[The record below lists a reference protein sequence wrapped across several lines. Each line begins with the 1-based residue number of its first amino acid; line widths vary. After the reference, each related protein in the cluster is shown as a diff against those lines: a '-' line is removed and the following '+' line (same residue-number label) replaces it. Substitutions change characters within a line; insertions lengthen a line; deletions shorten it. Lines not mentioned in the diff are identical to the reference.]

1 LFLTARKIMNLD
13 QNIYSKESVK
23 ARMLQNATKVWGL
36 KSPQSLDPFVKLLID
51 AFSTEVFK
59 ANNEIQ
65 TVNARILEKL
75 AKLLTPSIYTHPIPA
90 HAVAFTLPYE
100 SSEIL
105 LEHTEFFFR
114 KQMTST
120 VKSESDK
127 QLNIPFTPVGNV
139 RINKIQTAVMFVGN
153 TCYSVDDRLN
163 KIPVARFQGKPEDYR
178 KITIGVDVS
187 RYANENFPKYISV
200 FCSNPAFEHIDFVY
214 KLLPYI
220 TVTSNGNPLF
230 VREGLSYLTN
240 SQQDGYEQMFREQ
253 SIRNKAIEDIKSIYR
268 HKFIEITGLS
278 NSLFSE
284 PGILPQNLD
293 FLNEKEEIRKQL
305 GDKRYLWLTFEFPPQ
320 FSAEILDN
328 FSFVMNAFPIY
339 NRGWKKTEYSLDI
352 MGNNIPLVTDEGE
365 HFLYVDE
372 VQDGDGRRYTEIP
385 FTPADDLKKGLYT
398 VRKGGMERFTNR
410 NAVDMIA
417 NVLELTRDEIAAFSL
432 LNRDNVKGVLSE
444 MSDKMKTMVQKVNNA
459 KRNIRQEL
467 NYVIMEPVEKTDH
480 TYASFWVTHCTLANH
495 MRPGTELSNQLKSQT
510 VVLLTE
516 TIGGAEEQ
524 KGTDS
529 IQAYRYAL
537 TTRDKIISLEDVKNY
552 CRMVLKDEVKEVRV
566 RRGTMIS
573 NRPKEGFVRTVE
585 IEIIPQNYSFYGR
598 AYWENMANILRNQI
612 ISKAIDGIE
621 YVVKISN
628 EDVDFD
634 EI

>member
-1 LFLTARKIMNLD
+1 MNLD

-90 HAVAFTLPYE
+90 HAVAFTEPFE
-100 SSEIL
+100 SSEVL

-114 KQMTST
+114 KQMNST

-127 QLNIPFTPVGNV
+127 QLNIPFTPIGSV
-139 RINKIQTAVMFVGN
+139 RTNKAQTSIMFVGN
-153 TCYSVDDRLN
+153 TCYSIDERLN
-163 KIPVARFQGKPEDYR
+163 KIPISRFQGRPSDYR
-178 KITIGVDVS
+178 KVTIGINVS
-187 RYANENFPKYISV
+187 KYTNEKFPRSLGLY
-200 FCSNPAFEHIDFVY
+200 CSNPAFEHLDFVY

-220 TVTSNGNPLF
+220 TVSSNGNPLF
-230 VREGLSYLTN
+230 VKEGLTYLKKE
-240 SQQDGYEQMFREQ
+240 QAEGYEQLFHEQ
-253 SIRNKAIEDIKSIYR
+253 SIQTKIIQDIKNIYH
-268 HKFIEITGLS
+268 HKFIEVTGLS
-278 NSLFSE
+278 RDLFSE
-284 PGILPQNLD
+284 SGTLPQDLD
-293 FLNEKEEIRKQL
+293 FLNGREEIQKYID
-305 GDKRYLWLTFEFPPQ
+305 GKSFLWLTFEFPPQ

-328 FSFVMNAFPIY
+328 FTFVLNAFPIY
-339 NRGWKKTEYSLDI
+339 NRGWKKTEYSLDV
-352 MGNNIPLVTDEGE
+352 MGNNIPLITEEGE

-372 VQDGDGRRYTEIP
+372 VQDGEGRKYTEIP
-385 FTPADDLKKGLYT
+385 FTPSDDLKKGLYT
-398 VRKGGMERFTNR
+398 VRKGGMERFNNR
-410 NAVDMIA
+410 NAVDMIS

-432 LNRDNVKGVLSE
+432 LNRDNVKGMLSE
-444 MSDKMKTMVQKVNNA
+444 MSDKMKSMVQKVNNA
-459 KRNIRQEL
+459 KRSIKQEL

-480 TYASFWVTHCTLANH
+480 TYASFWITHCTFANH

-510 VVLLTE
+510 LILLTE

-524 KGTDS
+524 KGSDS
-529 IQAYRYAL
+529 IQAYKYAL

-552 CRMVLKDEVKEVRV
+552 VRMVLKDELKDVRV
-566 RRGTMIS
+566 KRGTMIS
-573 NRPKEGFVRTVE
+573 NKPKEGFVRTVDVE
-585 IEIIPQNYSFYGR
+585 VVPQNYSFYGR
-598 AYWENMANILRNQI
+598 VYWENMANILRNQI

-621 YVVKISN
+621 YRVLVSN
-628 EDVDFD
+628 EDIDFFD
-634 EI
+634 N

>member
-1 LFLTARKIMNLD
+1 MNLE

-75 AKLLTPSIYTHPIPA
+75 AKLLTPSIYTHPIPS
-90 HAVAFTLPYE
+90 HAIAFTQPYE
-100 SSEIL
+100 PSEIL
-105 LEHTEFFFR
+105 LEHTEFFFK

-120 VKSESDK
+120 IKSESDK
-127 QLNIPFTPVGNV
+127 QINIPFTPIGNI
-139 RINKIQTAVMFVGN
+139 RINKIQTAIMFVGN
-153 TCYSVDDRLN
+153 TCYGIDDLLN
-163 KIPVARFQGKPEDYR
+163 KIPIARFQGRPEDYR
-178 KITIGVDVS
+178 KVTIGIDVS
-187 RYANENFPKYISV
+187 KYSNETFPKNVSIY
-200 FCSNPAFEHIDFVY
+200 CSNPAFEHLDFTY

-220 TVTSNGNPLF
+220 TVSSNGNPLF
-230 VREGLSYLTN
+230 VKEGLTYYKN
-240 SQQDGYEQMFREQ
+240 NPAEGYEQMFREQ
-253 SIRNKAIEDIKSIYR
+253 SIQNKIIEDIKSVYH
-268 HKFIEITGLS
+268 HKFIEISGLS
-278 NSLFSE
+278 ASLFSE
-284 PGILPQNLD
+284 QGQLPENLSYVD
-293 FLNEKEEIRKQL
+293 YKEEITKYID
-305 GDKRYLWLTFEFPPQ
+305 GKRYLWLTFEFPPQ

-328 FSFVMNAFPIY
+328 FSFVLNAFPIY

-372 VQDGDGRRYTEIP
+372 VQDGDGRKYTEIP
-385 FTPADDLKKGLYT
+385 FTPNDDLRKGLYT

-444 MSDKMKTMVQKVNNA
+444 MSDKMKSMVQKVNNA
-459 KRNIRQEL
+459 KGSIKQEL
-467 NYVIMEPVEKTDH
+467 NYVIMEPVDKTDH
-480 TYASFWVTHCTLANH
+480 TYASFWITHSTLANH

-510 VVLLTE
+510 LVLLTE

-529 IQAYRYAL
+529 IQTYKYAL

-552 CRMVLKDEVKEVRV
+552 CRMVLKDELKEVKV
-566 RRGTMIS
+566 TRGTMIS
-573 NRPKEGFVRTVE
+573 NKPKEGFIRTVE
-585 IEIIPQNYSFYGR
+585 VEIIPQNYSFYGR
-598 AYWENMANILRNQI
+598 AYWENMANVLRNQI

-621 YVVKISN
+621 YLVKVTN
-628 EDVDFD
+628 EDSDFS
-634 EI
+634 

>member
-1 LFLTARKIMNLD
+1 MNLD

-90 HAVAFTLPYE
+90 HAVAFTQPYDSTE
-100 SSEIL
+100 VL

-139 RINKIQTAVMFVGN
+139 RINKVHTSVMFVGN
-153 TCYSVDDRLN
+153 TCYSIDDRFN
-163 KIPVARFQGKPEDYR
+163 KIPIARFNGRPEDYR
-178 KITIGVDVS
+178 KVTVGVDVS
-187 RYANENFPKYISV
+187 KYVSEYFPKYMSI
-200 FCSNPAFEHIDFVY
+200 FCSNPAFEHLDFVY

-220 TVTSNGNPLF
+220 TVSSNGNPLF
-230 VREGLSYLTN
+230 VREGLSYLTE
-240 SQQDGYEQMFREQ
+240 SAPDGYEQMFKEQ
-253 SIRNKAIEDIKSIYR
+253 SIRSKVIEDIKSIYR
-268 HKFIEITGLS
+268 HKFIEVTGLS
-278 NSLFSE
+278 SSLFSE
-284 PGILPQNLD
+284 PGQLPQNLD
-293 FLNEKEEIRKQL
+293 FLANKEEIVKYIAN
-305 GDKRYLWLTFEFPPQ
+305 KRYLWLTFEFPPQ

-328 FSFVMNAFPIY
+328 FSFVLNAFPIY

-372 VQDGDGRRYTEIP
+372 VQDGDGRKYTEIP

-398 VRKGGMERFTNR
+398 VRKGGMERFTSR

-444 MSDKMKTMVQKVNNA
+444 MSDKMKSMVQKVNNA

-480 TYASFWVTHCTLANH
+480 TYASFWITHCTLANH

-516 TIGGAEEQ
+516 TLGGAEEQ

-529 IQAYRYAL
+529 IQAYKYAL

-552 CRMVLKDEVKEVRV
+552 CRMILKDELREVRV
-566 RRGTMIS
+566 KRGTMIS
-573 NRPKEGFVRTVE
+573 NKPKEGFVRTVE
-585 IEIIPQNYSFYGR
+585 VEIVPQNYSFYGR
-598 AYWENMANILRNQI
+598 AYWENMANITRNQI
-612 ISKAIDGIE
+612 IAKAIDGIE
-621 YVVKISN
+621 YQVKVTN
-628 EDVDFD
+628 EDVEFQDM
-634 EI
+634 

>member
-1 LFLTARKIMNLD
+1 MNLD

-75 AKLLTPSIYTHPIPA
+75 AKLLTPSIYTHPIPS
-90 HAVAFTLPYE
+90 HAIAFTQPYE
-100 SSEIL
+100 SSEML
-105 LEHTEFFFR
+105 LEHTEFFFK

-120 VKSESDK
+120 IKSESDK
-127 QLNIPFTPVGNV
+127 QINIPFTPIGNV
-139 RINKIQTAVMFVGN
+139 RINKVQTSIMFVGN
-153 TCYSVDDRLN
+153 TCYGIDERLN
-163 KIPVARFQGKPEDYR
+163 KIPIARFQGRPEDYR
-178 KITIGVDVS
+178 KVTIGIDVS
-187 RYANENFPKYISV
+187 KYSNETFPKNVSV
-200 FCSNPAFEHIDFVY
+200 FCSNPAFEHLDFTY

-220 TVTSNGNPLF
+220 TVSSNGNPLF
-230 VREGLSYLTN
+230 VNEGLTYYKG
-240 SQQDGYEQMFREQ
+240 SQSDGYEQMFREQ
-253 SIRNKAIEDIKSIYR
+253 SIQNKIIEDIKSIYH
-268 HKFIEITGLS
+268 HKFIEISGVS
-278 NSLFSE
+278 SSLFSE
-284 PGILPQNLD
+284 PGKLPENLD
-293 FLNEKEEIRKQL
+293 FVDYKEEITKYID
-305 GDKRYLWLTFEFPPQ
+305 GKRYLWLTLEFPPQ

-328 FSFVMNAFPIY
+328 FSFVLNAFPIY

-372 VQDGDGRRYTEIP
+372 VQDGEGRRYTEIP
-385 FTPADDLKKGLYT
+385 FTPNDDLRKGLYT

-444 MSDKMKTMVQKVNNA
+444 MSDKMKSMVQKVNNA
-459 KRNIRQEL
+459 KRNVKQEL
-467 NYVIMEPVEKTDH
+467 NYVIMEPVDKADH
-480 TYASFWVTHCTLANH
+480 TYAAFWITHATLANH
-495 MRPGTELSNQLKSQT
+495 LRPGTELSNQIKSQML
-510 VVLLTE
+510 VLLTE

-529 IQAYRYAL
+529 IQAYKYAL

-552 CRMVLKDEVKEVRV
+552 CRMVLKDELKEVKV
-566 RRGTMIS
+566 TRGTMIS
-573 NRPKEGFVRTVE
+573 NRPKEGFVRTVDVE
-585 IEIIPQNYSFYGR
+585 IVPQSYSFYGR
-598 AYWENMANILRNQI
+598 AYWENMANVLRNQI

-621 YVVKISN
+621 YRVKVTN
-628 EDVDFD
+628 EDLDFN
-634 EI
+634 

>member
-1 LFLTARKIMNLD
+1 MNLD

-90 HAVAFTLPYE
+90 HAIAFTSPFE

-114 KQMTST
+114 KQMNST

-127 QLNIPFTPVGNV
+127 QLNIPFTPIGSV
-139 RINKIQTAVMFVGN
+139 RTNKAQTAVMFVGN
-153 TCYSVDDRLN
+153 TCYSIDDRLN
-163 KIPVARFQGKPEDYR
+163 KIPISRFQGRPSDYR
-178 KITIGVDVS
+178 KVTIGIDVS
-187 RYANENFPKYISV
+187 KYSNEKFPKSLGI
-200 FCSNPAFEHIDFVY
+200 FCLNPAFEHLDFVY

-220 TVTSNGNPLF
+220 KVSSNGNPLF
-230 VREGLSYLTN
+230 VKEGLTYLKKD
-240 SQQDGYEQMFREQ
+240 QAEGYEQIFHEQ
-253 SIRNKAIEDIKSIYR
+253 SIQTKIIEDIKSIYH
-268 HKFIEITGLS
+268 HKFIEVTGLS
-278 NSLFSE
+278 RDLFSE
-284 PGILPQNLD
+284 PGKLPQDLD
-293 FLNEKEEIRKQL
+293 FLAEREEIEKYI
-305 GDKRYLWLTFEFPPQ
+305 DEKNFLWLTFEFPPQ

-328 FSFVMNAFPIY
+328 FTFVLNAFPIY

-352 MGNNIPLVTDEGE
+352 MGNNIPLITEEGE

-372 VQDGDGRRYTEIP
+372 VQDGDGRKYTEIP
-385 FTPADDLKKGLYT
+385 FTPSDDLKKGLYT
-398 VRKGGMERFTNR
+398 IRKGGMERFNNR
-410 NAVDMIA
+410 NAVDLIS

-432 LNRDNVKGVLSE
+432 LNRDNVKGLLSE
-444 MSDKMKTMVQKVNNA
+444 MSDKMKSMVQKVNNS
-459 KRNIRQEL
+459 KRIIKQEI
-467 NYVIMEPVEKTDH
+467 NYVIMEPVDKADH
-480 TYASFWVTHCTLANH
+480 TYASFWVTHCTFANH
-495 MRPGTELSNQLKSQT
+495 MRPGIELSNQLKSQLL
-510 VVLLTE
+510 VLLTE

-529 IQAYRYAL
+529 IQAYKYAL

-552 CRMVLKDEVKEVRV
+552 CRMVLKDELKDVRV
-566 RRGTMIS
+566 KRGTMIS
-573 NRPKEGFVRTVE
+573 NKPKEGFVRTVE
-585 IEIIPQNYSFYGR
+585 VEIIPQNYSFYGR

-621 YVVKISN
+621 YLVKISN
-628 EDVDFD
+628 EDTDFS
-634 EI
+634 EN

>member
-1 LFLTARKIMNLD
+1 MNLE

-75 AKLLTPSIYTHPIPA
+75 AKLLTPSIYTHPIPS
-90 HAVAFTLPYE
+90 HAIAFTQPYE
-100 SSEIL
+100 PSEIL
-105 LEHTEFFFR
+105 LEHTEFFFK

-120 VKSESDK
+120 IKSESDK
-127 QLNIPFTPVGNV
+127 QINIPFTPIGNI
-139 RINKIQTAVMFVGN
+139 RINKIQTAIMFVGN
-153 TCYSVDDRLN
+153 TCYGIDDLLN
-163 KIPVARFQGKPEDYR
+163 KIPIARFQGRPEDYR
-178 KITIGVDVS
+178 KVTIGIDVS
-187 RYANENFPKYISV
+187 KYSNETFPKNVSIY
-200 FCSNPAFEHIDFVY
+200 CSNPAFEHLDFTY

-220 TVTSNGNPLF
+220 TVSSNGNPLF
-230 VREGLSYLTN
+230 VKEGLTYYKN
-240 SQQDGYEQMFREQ
+240 NPAEGYEQMFREQ
-253 SIRNKAIEDIKSIYR
+253 SIQNKIIEDIKSVYH
-268 HKFIEITGLS
+268 HKFIEISGLS
-278 NSLFSE
+278 ASLFSE
-284 PGILPQNLD
+284 QGQLPENLSYVD
-293 FLNEKEEIRKQL
+293 YKEEITKYID
-305 GDKRYLWLTFEFPPQ
+305 GKRYLWLTFEFPPQ

-328 FSFVMNAFPIY
+328 FSFVLNAFPIY

-372 VQDGDGRRYTEIP
+372 VQDGDGRKYTEIP
-385 FTPADDLKKGLYT
+385 FTPNDDLRKGLYT

-444 MSDKMKTMVQKVNNA
+444 MSDKMRSMVQKVNNA
-459 KRNIRQEL
+459 KRSIKQEL
-467 NYVIMEPVEKTDH
+467 NYVIMEPVDKTDH
-480 TYASFWVTHCTLANH
+480 TYASFWITHSTLANH

-510 VVLLTE
+510 LVLLTE

-529 IQAYRYAL
+529 IQAYKYAL

-552 CRMVLKDEVKEVRV
+552 CRMVLKDELKEVKV
-566 RRGTMIS
+566 TRGTMIS
-573 NRPKEGFVRTVE
+573 NKPKEGFIRTVE
-585 IEIIPQNYSFYGR
+585 VEIIPQNYSFYGR
-598 AYWENMANILRNQI
+598 AYWENMANVLRNQI

-621 YVVKISN
+621 YLVKVTN
-628 EDVDFD
+628 EDSDFS
-634 EI
+634 

>member
-1 LFLTARKIMNLD
+1 MNLE

-75 AKLLTPSIYTHPIPA
+75 AKLLTPSIYTHPIPS
-90 HAVAFTLPYE
+90 HAIAFTQPYE
-100 SSEIL
+100 PSEIL
-105 LEHTEFFFR
+105 LEHTEFFFK

-120 VKSESDK
+120 IKSESDK
-127 QLNIPFTPVGNV
+127 QINIPFTPIGNI
-139 RINKIQTAVMFVGN
+139 RINKIQTAIMFVGN
-153 TCYSVDDRLN
+153 TCYGIDDRLN
-163 KIPVARFQGKPEDYR
+163 KIPIARFQGRPEDYR
-178 KITIGVDVS
+178 KVTIGIDVS
-187 RYANENFPKYISV
+187 KYSNETFPKNVSIY
-200 FCSNPAFEHIDFVY
+200 CSNPAFEHLDFTY

-220 TVTSNGNPLF
+220 TVSSNANPLF
-230 VREGLSYLTN
+230 VKEGLTYYKN
-240 SQQDGYEQMFREQ
+240 NQAEGYEQMFREQ
-253 SIRNKAIEDIKSIYR
+253 SIQNKIIEDIKSVYH
-268 HKFIEITGLS
+268 HKFIEISGLS
-278 NSLFSE
+278 TSLFSE
-284 PGILPQNLD
+284 PGQLPENLSYVD
-293 FLNEKEEIRKQL
+293 YKEEITKYID
-305 GDKRYLWLTFEFPPQ
+305 GKRYLWLTFEFPPQ

-328 FSFVMNAFPIY
+328 FSFVLNAFPIY

-372 VQDGDGRRYTEIP
+372 VQDGDGRKYTEIP
-385 FTPADDLKKGLYT
+385 FTPNDDFRKGLYT

-444 MSDKMKTMVQKVNNA
+444 MSDKMKSMVQKVNNA
-459 KRNIRQEL
+459 KRSIKQEL
-467 NYVIMEPVEKTDH
+467 NYVIMEPVDKTDH
-480 TYASFWVTHCTLANH
+480 TYASFWITHSTLANH

-510 VVLLTE
+510 LVLLTE

-529 IQAYRYAL
+529 IQAYKYAL

-552 CRMVLKDEVKEVRV
+552 CRMVLKDELKEVKV
-566 RRGTMIS
+566 TRGTMIS
-573 NRPKEGFVRTVE
+573 NKPKEGFIRTVE
-585 IEIIPQNYSFYGR
+585 VEIIPQNYSFYGR
-598 AYWENMANILRNQI
+598 AYWENMANVLRNQI

-621 YVVKISN
+621 YLVKVTN
-628 EDVDFD
+628 EDSDFS
-634 EI
+634 

>member
-1 LFLTARKIMNLD
+1 MNLD

-65 TVNARILEKL
+65 TVNARILERL

-90 HAVAFTLPYE
+90 HAIAFTQPYE
-100 SSEIL
+100 PSEIL

-120 VKSESDK
+120 IKSESDK
-127 QLNIPFTPVGNV
+127 QLNIPFTPVGTV
-139 RINKIQTAVMFVGN
+139 KINKIQNSIMFVGN
-153 TCYSVDDRLN
+153 TCYGIDERLN
-163 KIPVARFQGKPEDYR
+163 KIPIARFSGKPEDYR
-178 KITIGVDVS
+178 KVTLGIDVTK
-187 RYANENFPKYISV
+187 YTNENFPKTISI
-200 FCSNPAFEHIDFVY
+200 FCSNPAFEHLDYVY

-220 TVTSNGNPLF
+220 SVTANGNPLF
-230 VREGLSYLTN
+230 VKEGISYLKN
-240 SQQDGYEQMFREQ
+240 SQSEGYEQMFHEQ
-253 SIRNKAIEDIKSIYR
+253 SIQNKIIEDIKSIYH
-268 HKFIEITGLS
+268 HKFIEISGLS
-278 NSLFSE
+278 RSLFTD
-284 PGILPQNLD
+284 PGKLPLNLD
-293 FLNEKEEIRKQL
+293 FLEGRDEIEKYIDGKN
-305 GDKRYLWLTFEFPPQ
+305 YLWLTLEFPPQ
-320 FSAEILDN
+320 FTAEILDN
-328 FSFVMNAFPIY
+328 FSFVLNAFPIY

-352 MGNNIPLVTDEGE
+352 MGNNIPLVTDDGE

-372 VQDGDGRRYTEIP
+372 VQDGEGRRYTEIP
-385 FTPADDLKKGLYT
+385 FTPNDDLKKGLYT
-398 VRKGGMERFTNR
+398 VRKGGMERFNNR

-417 NVLELTRDEIAAFSL
+417 SVLELTRDEIAAFSL

-444 MSDKMKTMVQKVNNA
+444 MSDKMKSMVQKVNNA
-459 KRNIRQEL
+459 KRNIKQEL

-480 TYASFWVTHCTLANH
+480 TYASFWVTYCTLANH

-510 VVLLTE
+510 LILLTE
-516 TIGGAEEQ
+516 TLGGAEEQ

-529 IQAYRYAL
+529 IQAYKYAL

-552 CRMVLKDEVKEVRV
+552 CRMVLKDELKDVRV
-566 RRGTMIS
+566 TRGTMIS
-573 NRPKEGFVRTVE
+573 NKPKEGFVRTVE
-585 IEIIPQNYSFYGR
+585 VEIIPQNYTFYGR

-612 ISKAIDGIE
+612 VSKAIDGIE
-621 YVVKISN
+621 YQVKVTN
-628 EDVDFD
+628 EDTDF
-634 EI
+634 

>member
-1 LFLTARKIMNLD
+1 MNLD

-75 AKLLTPSIYTHPIPA
+75 AKLLTPSIYTHPVPA
-90 HAVAFTLPYE
+90 HAIAFTQPYE

-114 KQMTST
+114 KHMTST
-120 VKSESDK
+120 IKSESDK
-127 QLNIPFTPVGNV
+127 QINIPFTPVGNV
-139 RINKIQTAVMFVGN
+139 RINKVQTSVMFVGN
-153 TCYSVDDRLN
+153 TCYSIDERLN
-163 KIPVARFQGKPEDYR
+163 KIPIARFQGRPEDYR
-178 KITIGVDVS
+178 KVTIGIDVS
-187 RYANENFPKYISV
+187 KYSQENFPKYLSIY
-200 FCSNPAFEHIDFVY
+200 CSNPAFEHLDFTY

-230 VREGLSYLTN
+230 IKEGLTYYKNTEAE
-240 SQQDGYEQMFREQ
+240 GYEQIFYEQ
-253 SIRNKAIEDIKSIYR
+253 SIQNKIIEDVKSIYS
-268 HKFIEITGLS
+268 HKFIEVSGIS
-278 NSLFSE
+278 SSLFSE
-284 PGILPQNLD
+284 PGVLPENLSFVD
-293 FLNEKEEIRKQL
+293 YKEEITKHID
-305 GDKRYLWLTFEFPPQ
+305 GKRYLWLTFEFPPQ

-328 FSFVMNAFPIY
+328 FSFVLNAFPIY

-372 VQDGDGRRYTEIP
+372 VQDGDGRKYTEIP
-385 FTPADDLKKGLYT
+385 FTPNDDLKKGLYT

-432 LNRDNVKGVLSE
+432 LNRDNVKGLLSE
-444 MSDKMKTMVQKVNNA
+444 MADKMKSMVQKVNNA
-459 KRNIRQEL
+459 RRTIKQEL

-495 MRPGTELSNQLKSQT
+495 MRPGTELSNQLKSQ
-510 VVLLTE
+510 VLVLLSE

-529 IQAYRYAL
+529 IQAYKYAL

-552 CRMVLKDEVKEVRV
+552 CRMVLKDELKEVRV
-566 RRGTMIS
+566 KRGTMIS
-573 NRPKEGFVRTVE
+573 NKPKEGFIRTVE
-585 IEIIPQNYSFYGR
+585 VEVVPNNYSFYGR
-598 AYWENMANILRNQI
+598 LYWENMANILRNQI
-612 ISKAIDGIE
+612 ILKAIDGIE
-621 YVVKISN
+621 YLVKVTN
-628 EDVDFD
+628 EDIDFS
-634 EI
+634 

>member
-1 LFLTARKIMNLD
+1 MNLD

-36 KSPQSLDPFVKLLID
+36 RSPQSLDPFVKLLID
-51 AFSTEVFK
+51 AFSTEIFK

-75 AKLLTPSIYTHPIPA
+75 AKLLTPSIYTHPNPA
-90 HAVAFTLPYE
+90 HSVAFTQPYE

-120 VKSESDK
+120 IKSESDK

-139 RINKIQTAVMFVGN
+139 RINKVHASIMFVGN
-153 TCYSVDDRLN
+153 TCYSIDDRFN
-163 KIPVARFQGKPEDYR
+163 KIPIARFQGRPEDYR

-187 RYANENFPKYISV
+187 KYVSENFPKYLSI
-200 FCSNPAFEHIDFVY
+200 FCSNPAFEHLDFVY

-220 TVTSNGNPLF
+220 TVSSSGNPLF
-230 VREGLSYLTN
+230 VREGLSYLAEN
-240 SQQDGYEQMFREQ
+240 RNDGYEQMFKEQ
-253 SIRNKAIEDIKSIYR
+253 SIRNKVIEDIKSIYR
-268 HKFIEITGLS
+268 HKFIEVTGIS
-278 NSLFSE
+278 QSLFSE
-284 PGILPQNLD
+284 PGQLPQNLE
-293 FLNEKEEIRKQL
+293 FLTEKEEITKFL
-305 GDKRYLWLTFEFPPQ
+305 DNKRYLWLTFEFPPQ

-328 FSFVMNAFPIY
+328 FSFVLNAFPVY

-372 VQDGDGRRYTEIP
+372 VQDGDGRKYTEIP

-398 VRKGGMERFTNR
+398 VRKGGMERFTSR

-444 MSDKMKTMVQKVNNA
+444 MSDKMKSMVQKVNNA

-480 TYASFWVTHCTLANH
+480 TYAAFWITHCTLANH

-510 VVLLTE
+510 IVLLTE
-516 TIGGAEEQ
+516 TLGGAEEQ

-529 IQAYRYAL
+529 IQAYKYAL

-552 CRMVLKDEVKEVRV
+552 CRMILKDEVREVRV

-573 NRPKEGFVRTVE
+573 NKPKEGFVRTVE
-585 IEIIPQNYSFYGR
+585 VEIVPQNYSFYGR
-598 AYWENMANILRNQI
+598 AYWENMANIIRNQI
-612 ISKAIDGIE
+612 IAKAIDGIE
-621 YVVKISN
+621 YVVRITN
-628 EDVDFD
+628 EDVEFQDM
-634 EI
+634 

>member
-1 LFLTARKIMNLD
+1 MNLD

-75 AKLLTPSIYTHPIPA
+75 AKLLTPSIYTHPVPA
-90 HAVAFTLPYE
+90 HAIAFTQPDE

-114 KQMTST
+114 KHMTST
-120 VKSESDK
+120 IKSESDK
-127 QLNIPFTPVGNV
+127 QINIPFTPVGNV

-153 TCYSVDDRLN
+153 TCYSIDERLN
-163 KIPVARFQGKPEDYR
+163 KIPIARFQGRPEDYR
-178 KITIGVDVS
+178 KVTIGIDVS
-187 RYANENFPKYISV
+187 RYSQENFPKYVSIY
-200 FCSNPAFEHIDFVY
+200 CSNPAFEHLDFTY

-230 VREGLSYLTN
+230 IKEGLTYYKN
-240 SQQDGYEQMFREQ
+240 REAEGYEQIFYEQ
-253 SIRNKAIEDIKSIYR
+253 SIRNKIIEDVKSIYS
-268 HKFIEITGLS
+268 HKFIEVSGIS

-284 PGILPQNLD
+284 PGALPENLEFVD
-293 FLNEKEEIRKQL
+293 YKEEIMKHID
-305 GDKRYLWLTFEFPPQ
+305 GKRYLWLTFEFPPQ

-328 FSFVMNAFPIY
+328 FSFVLNAFPIY

-372 VQDGDGRRYTEIP
+372 VQDGDGRKYTEIP
-385 FTPADDLKKGLYT
+385 FTPNDDLKKGLYT

-432 LNRDNVKGVLSE
+432 LNRDNVKGLLSE
-444 MSDKMKTMVQKVNNA
+444 MSDKMKSMVQKVNNA
-459 KRNIRQEL
+459 RRTIKQEL

-480 TYASFWVTHCTLANH
+480 TYASFWITHCTLANH
-495 MRPGTELSNQLKSQT
+495 MRPGTELSNQLKSQ
-510 VVLLTE
+510 VLVLLSE

-529 IQAYRYAL
+529 IQAYKYAL
-537 TTRDKIISLEDVKNY
+537 TTRDKIISLEDVKNF
-552 CRMVLKDEVKEVRV
+552 CRMVLKEELKEVRV

-573 NRPKEGFVRTVE
+573 NKPKEGFIRTVE
-585 IEIIPQNYSFYGR
+585 VEIIPNNYSFYGR
-598 AYWENMANILRNQI
+598 VYWENMANILRNQI
-612 ISKAIDGIE
+612 ILKAIDGIE
-621 YVVKISN
+621 YMVKVTN
-628 EDVDFD
+628 EDTDFS
-634 EI
+634 

>member
-1 LFLTARKIMNLD
+1 MNLE

-75 AKLLTPSIYTHPIPA
+75 AKLLTPSIYTHPIPS
-90 HAVAFTLPYE
+90 HAIAFTQPYE
-100 SSEIL
+100 PSEIL
-105 LEHTEFFFR
+105 LEHTEFFFK

-120 VKSESDK
+120 IKSESDK
-127 QLNIPFTPVGNV
+127 QINIPFTPIGNI
-139 RINKIQTAVMFVGN
+139 RINKIQTAIMFVGN
-153 TCYSVDDRLN
+153 TCYGIDDRLN
-163 KIPVARFQGKPEDYR
+163 KIPIARFQGRPEDYR
-178 KITIGVDVS
+178 KVTIGIDVS
-187 RYANENFPKYISV
+187 KYSNETFPKDVSIY
-200 FCSNPAFEHIDFVY
+200 CSNPAFEHLDFTY

-220 TVTSNGNPLF
+220 TVSSNGNPLF
-230 VREGLSYLTN
+230 VKEGLTYYKN
-240 SQQDGYEQMFREQ
+240 NQAEGYEQMFREQ
-253 SIRNKAIEDIKSIYR
+253 SIQNKIIEDIKSVYH
-268 HKFIEITGLS
+268 HKFIEISGLS
-278 NSLFSE
+278 TSLFSE
-284 PGILPQNLD
+284 PGQLPENLSYVD
-293 FLNEKEEIRKQL
+293 YKEEITKYID
-305 GDKRYLWLTFEFPPQ
+305 GKRYLWLTFEFPPQ

-328 FSFVMNAFPIY
+328 FSFVLNAFPIY

-372 VQDGDGRRYTEIP
+372 VQDGDGRKYTEIP
-385 FTPADDLKKGLYT
+385 FTPNDDLRKGLYT

-444 MSDKMKTMVQKVNNA
+444 MSDKMKSMVQKVNNA
-459 KRNIRQEL
+459 KRSIKQEL
-467 NYVIMEPVEKTDH
+467 NYVIMEPVDKTDH
-480 TYASFWVTHCTLANH
+480 TYASFWITHSTLANH
-495 MRPGTELSNQLKSQT
+495 MRPGTELSNQLKLQT
-510 VVLLTE
+510 LVLLTE

-529 IQAYRYAL
+529 IQAYKYAL

-552 CRMVLKDEVKEVRV
+552 CRMVLKDELKEVKV
-566 RRGTMIS
+566 TRGTMIS
-573 NRPKEGFVRTVE
+573 NKPKEGFIRTVE
-585 IEIIPQNYSFYGR
+585 VEIIPQNYSFYGR
-598 AYWENMANILRNQI
+598 AYGENMANVLRNQI

-621 YVVKISN
+621 YLVKVTN
-628 EDVDFD
+628 EDSDF
-634 EI
+634 

>member
-1 LFLTARKIMNLD
+1 MNLD

-75 AKLLTPSIYTHPIPA
+75 AKLLTPSIYTHPVPA
-90 HAVAFTLPYE
+90 HAIAFTQPSD

-114 KQMTST
+114 KHITST
-120 VKSESDK
+120 IKSESDK
-127 QLNIPFTPVGNV
+127 QINIPFTPVGNV
-139 RINKIQTAVMFVGN
+139 RINKVQTSVMFVGN
-153 TCYSVDDRLN
+153 TCYSIDERLN
-163 KIPVARFQGKPEDYR
+163 KIPVARFQGRPEDYR
-178 KITIGVDVS
+178 KVTIGIDIS
-187 RYANENFPKYISV
+187 KYSQETFPKYLSIY
-200 FCSNPAFEHIDFVY
+200 CSNPAFEHLDFTY

-230 VREGLSYLTN
+230 VKEGLTYYQNT
-240 SQQDGYEQMFREQ
+240 QADGYEQIFHEQ
-253 SIRNKAIEDIKSIYR
+253 SIHNKIIQDVKSIYR
-268 HKFIEITGLS
+268 HKFIEVSGIS
-278 NSLFSE
+278 SSLFSE
-284 PGILPQNLD
+284 PGKLPDNLSFVD
-293 FLNEKEEIRKQL
+293 YKEEILKHID
-305 GDKRYLWLTFEFPPQ
+305 GKRYLWLTLEFPPQ

-328 FSFVMNAFPIY
+328 FSFVLNAFPIY

-385 FTPADDLKKGLYT
+385 FTPNDDLKKGLYT

-432 LNRDNVKGVLSE
+432 LNRDNVKGMLSE
-444 MSDKMKTMVQKVNNA
+444 MSDKMKSMVQKVNNA
-459 KRNIRQEL
+459 RRTVKQEL
-467 NYVIMEPVEKTDH
+467 NYVIMEPVDKTDH
-480 TYASFWVTHCTLANH
+480 TYASFWITHCTLANH
-495 MRPGTELSNQLKSQT
+495 LRPGTELSNQLKSQ
-510 VVLLTE
+510 VLVLLSE

-529 IQAYRYAL
+529 IQAYKYAL

-552 CRMVLKDEVKEVRV
+552 CRMMLKDELKEVRV
-566 RRGTMIS
+566 KRGTMIS
-573 NRPKEGFVRTVE
+573 NKPKEGFIRTVE
-585 IEIIPQNYSFYGR
+585 VEIIPNNYSFYGR
-598 AYWENMANILRNQI
+598 LYWENMANILRNQI
-612 ISKAIDGIE
+612 ILKAIDGIE
-621 YVVKISN
+621 YLVKVTN
-628 EDVDFD
+628 EDTDFA
-634 EI
+634 

>member
-1 LFLTARKIMNLD
+1 MNLD

-75 AKLLTPSIYTHPIPA
+75 AKLLTPSIYTHPVPA
-90 HAVAFTLPYE
+90 HAIAFTQPYE

-114 KQMTST
+114 KHMTST
-120 VKSESDK
+120 IKSESDK
-127 QLNIPFTPVGNV
+127 QINIPFTPVGNV
-139 RINKIQTAVMFVGN
+139 RINKVQTSVMFVGN
-153 TCYSVDDRLN
+153 TCYSIDERLN
-163 KIPVARFQGKPEDYR
+163 KIPVARFQGRPEDYR
-178 KITIGVDVS
+178 KVTIGIDVS
-187 RYANENFPKYISV
+187 KYSQENFPKYLSIY
-200 FCSNPAFEHIDFVY
+200 CSNPAFEHLDFTY

-230 VREGLSYLTN
+230 IKEGLTYYKNTEAE
-240 SQQDGYEQMFREQ
+240 GYEQIFYEQ
-253 SIRNKAIEDIKSIYR
+253 SIQNKIIEDVKSIYS
-268 HKFIEITGLS
+268 HKFIEVSGIS
-278 NSLFSE
+278 SSLFSE
-284 PGILPQNLD
+284 PGVLPENLSFVD
-293 FLNEKEEIRKQL
+293 YKEEITKHID
-305 GDKRYLWLTFEFPPQ
+305 GKRYLWLTFEFPPQ

-328 FSFVMNAFPIY
+328 FSFVLNAFPIY

-372 VQDGDGRRYTEIP
+372 VQDGDGRKYTEIP
-385 FTPADDLKKGLYT
+385 FTPNDDLKKGLYT

-432 LNRDNVKGVLSE
+432 LNRDNVKGLLSE
-444 MSDKMKTMVQKVNNA
+444 MADKMKSMVQKVNNA
-459 KRNIRQEL
+459 RRTIKQEL

-495 MRPGTELSNQLKSQT
+495 MRPGTELSNQLKSQ
-510 VVLLTE
+510 VLVLLSE

-529 IQAYRYAL
+529 IQAYKYAL

-552 CRMVLKDEVKEVRV
+552 CRMVLKDELKEVRV
-566 RRGTMIS
+566 KRGTMIS
-573 NRPKEGFVRTVE
+573 NKPKEGFIRTVE
-585 IEIIPQNYSFYGR
+585 VEIVPNNYSFYGR
-598 AYWENMANILRNQI
+598 LYWENMANILRNQI
-612 ISKAIDGIE
+612 ILKAIDGIE
-621 YVVKISN
+621 YLVKVTN
-628 EDVDFD
+628 EDTDFS
-634 EI
+634 

>member
-1 LFLTARKIMNLD
+1 MNLD

-75 AKLLTPSIYTHPIPA
+75 AKLLTPSIYTHPVPA
-90 HAVAFTLPYE
+90 HAVAFTQPYE
-100 SSEIL
+100 SSEVL

-120 VKSESDK
+120 VKAESDK
-127 QLNIPFTPVGNV
+127 QINIPFTPVGNV
-139 RINKIQTAVMFVGN
+139 KINKIQTAMMFVGN
-153 TCYSVDDRLN
+153 TCYSIDERLN
-163 KIPVARFQGKPEDYR
+163 KIPIARFQGRPEDYR
-178 KITIGVDVS
+178 KVTIGINVTKYS
-187 RYANENFPKYISV
+187 SENFSKYISIY
-200 FCSNPAFEHIDFVY
+200 CSNPAFEHLDFTY

-220 TVTSNGNPLF
+220 TVSSNGSPLF
-230 VREGLSYLTN
+230 VKEGLTYLASN
-240 SQQDGYEQMFREQ
+240 SQTDGYEQMFREQ
-253 SIRNKAIEDIKSIYR
+253 SIQNKLIEDVKSIYR
-268 HKFIEITGLS
+268 HKFIEISGLS
-278 NSLFSE
+278 NRLFSE
-284 PGILPQNLD
+284 PGKLPENLD
-293 FLNEKEEIRKQL
+293 FVDYKEEIMKHID
-305 GDKRYLWLTFEFPPQ
+305 GKRYLWLTLEFPPQ

-328 FSFVMNAFPIY
+328 FSFVLNAFPIY

-385 FTPADDLKKGLYT
+385 FTPSDDLKKGLYT
-398 VRKGGMERFTNR
+398 IRKGGMERFTNR

-444 MSDKMKTMVQKVNNA
+444 MSDKMKSMVQKVNNA
-459 KRNIRQEL
+459 RRSIKQEL

-480 TYASFWVTHCTLANH
+480 TYASFWITHCTLANH

-510 VVLLTE
+510 LVLLTE

-529 IQAYRYAL
+529 IQAYKYAL

-552 CRMVLKDEVKEVRV
+552 CRMVMKDELKEVRV
-566 RRGTMIS
+566 KRGTMIS
-573 NRPKEGFVRTVE
+573 NKPKEGFIRTVE
-585 IEIIPQNYSFYGR
+585 VEIIPQNYSFYGR
-598 AYWENMANILRNQI
+598 VYWENMANILRNQI

-621 YVVKISN
+621 YRVKITN
-628 EDVDFD
+628 EDSDF
-634 EI
+634 

>member
-1 LFLTARKIMNLD
+1 MNLE

-75 AKLLTPSIYTHPIPA
+75 AKLLTPSIYTHPIPS
-90 HAVAFTLPYE
+90 HAIAFTQPYE
-100 SSEIL
+100 PSEIL
-105 LEHTEFFFR
+105 LEHTEFFFK
-114 KQMTST
+114 KQMIST
-120 VKSESDK
+120 IKSESDK
-127 QLNIPFTPVGNV
+127 QINIPFTPIGNI
-139 RINKIQTAVMFVGN
+139 RINKIQTAIMFVGN
-153 TCYSVDDRLN
+153 TCYGIDDLLN
-163 KIPVARFQGKPEDYR
+163 KIPIARFQGRPEDYR
-178 KITIGVDVS
+178 KVTIGIDVS
-187 RYANENFPKYISV
+187 KYSNETFPKNVSIY
-200 FCSNPAFEHIDFVY
+200 CSNPAFEHLDFTY

-220 TVTSNGNPLF
+220 TVSSNGNPLF
-230 VREGLSYLTN
+230 VKEGLTYYKN
-240 SQQDGYEQMFREQ
+240 NQAEGYEQMFREQ
-253 SIRNKAIEDIKSIYR
+253 SIQNKIIEDIKSVYH
-268 HKFIEITGLS
+268 HKFIEISGLS
-278 NSLFSE
+278 TSLFSE
-284 PGILPQNLD
+284 PGQLPENLSYVD
-293 FLNEKEEIRKQL
+293 YKEEITKYID
-305 GDKRYLWLTFEFPPQ
+305 GKRYLWLTFEFPPQ

-328 FSFVMNAFPIY
+328 FSFVLNAFPIY

-372 VQDGDGRRYTEIP
+372 VQDGDGRKYTEIP
-385 FTPADDLKKGLYT
+385 FTPNDDLRKGLYT

-444 MSDKMKTMVQKVNNA
+444 MSDKMKSMVQKVNNA
-459 KRNIRQEL
+459 KRSIKQEL
-467 NYVIMEPVEKTDH
+467 NYVIMEPVDKTDH
-480 TYASFWVTHCTLANH
+480 TYASFWITHSTLANH

-510 VVLLTE
+510 LVLLTE

-529 IQAYRYAL
+529 IQAYKYAL

-552 CRMVLKDEVKEVRV
+552 CRMVLKDELKEVKV
-566 RRGTMIS
+566 TRGTMIS
-573 NRPKEGFVRTVE
+573 NKPKEGFIRTVE
-585 IEIIPQNYSFYGR
+585 VEIIPQNYSFYGR
-598 AYWENMANILRNQI
+598 AYWENMANVLRNQI

-621 YVVKISN
+621 YLVKVTN
-628 EDVDFD
+628 EDSDFS
-634 EI
+634 

>member
-1 LFLTARKIMNLD
+1 MNLD

-90 HAVAFTLPYE
+90 HAVAYTLPFE

-114 KQMTST
+114 KQMNST

-127 QLNIPFTPVGNV
+127 QLNIPFTPIGSV
-139 RINKIQTAVMFVGN
+139 RTNKAQTAIMFVGN
-153 TCYSVDDRLN
+153 TCYSIDERLN
-163 KIPVARFQGKPEDYR
+163 KIPISRFQGRPSDYR
-178 KITIGVDVS
+178 KVTIGIDVS
-187 RYANENFPKYISV
+187 KYSNEKFPRTLGI
-200 FCSNPAFEHIDFVY
+200 FCSNPAFEHLDYVY

-220 TVTSNGNPLF
+220 TVSSNGNPLF
-230 VREGLSYLTN
+230 IKEGLTYIKKEQSE
-240 SQQDGYEQMFREQ
+240 GYEQLFHEQ
-253 SIRNKAIEDIKSIYR
+253 SIQTKIIEDIKSIYH
-268 HKFIEITGLS
+268 HKFIEVMGLS
-278 NSLFSE
+278 RDLFSE
-284 PGILPQNLD
+284 SGKLPQDLD
-293 FLNEKEEIRKQL
+293 FLDGREEIEKYIN
-305 GDKRYLWLTFEFPPQ
+305 GKSFLWLTFEFPPQ

-328 FSFVMNAFPIY
+328 FTFVLNAFPIY

-352 MGNNIPLVTDEGE
+352 MGNNIPLITEEGE

-372 VQDGDGRRYTEIP
+372 VQDGDGRKYTEIP
-385 FTPADDLKKGLYT
+385 FTPSDDLKKGLYT
-398 VRKGGMERFTNR
+398 VRKGGMERFNNR
-410 NAVDMIA
+410 NAVDMIS

-432 LNRDNVKGVLSE
+432 LNRDNVKGMLSE
-444 MSDKMKTMVQKVNNA
+444 MSDKMKSMMQKVNNA

-480 TYASFWVTHCTLANH
+480 TYASFWITHCTFANH
-495 MRPGTELSNQLKSQT
+495 MRPGTELSNQLKSQSL
-510 VVLLTE
+510 VLLTE

-524 KGTDS
+524 KGSDS
-529 IQAYRYAL
+529 IQAYKYAL

-552 CRMVLKDEVKEVRV
+552 VRMVLKDELKDVRV
-566 RRGTMIS
+566 KRGTMIS
-573 NRPKEGFVRTVE
+573 NKPKEGFVRTVE
-585 IEIIPQNYSFYGR
+585 VEVIPQNYAFYGR
-598 AYWENMANILRNQI
+598 VYWENVANILRNQI

-621 YVVKISN
+621 YRVMITN
-628 EDVDFD
+628 EDVDFF
-634 EI
+634 EN

>member
-1 LFLTARKIMNLD
+1 MNLD

-51 AFSTEVFK
+51 AFSTEIFK

-75 AKLLTPSIYTHPIPA
+75 AKLLTPSIYTHPVPA
-90 HAVAFTLPYE
+90 HAIAFTQPYE

-114 KQMTST
+114 KHMTST
-120 VKSESDK
+120 IKSESDK
-127 QLNIPFTPVGNV
+127 QINIPFTPVGNV
-139 RINKIQTAVMFVGN
+139 RINKVQTAVMFVGN
-153 TCYSVDDRLN
+153 TCYSIDERLN
-163 KIPVARFQGKPEDYR
+163 KIPIARFQGKPEDYR
-178 KITIGVDVS
+178 KVTIGIDVS
-187 RYANENFPKYISV
+187 QYSQETFPKYLSIY
-200 FCSNPAFEHIDFVY
+200 CSNPAFEHLDFTY

-230 VREGLSYLTN
+230 IREGLTYYKNTEAE
-240 SQQDGYEQMFREQ
+240 GYEQIFHEQ
-253 SIRNKAIEDIKSIYR
+253 SIRNKIIEDVKSIYH
-268 HKFIEITGLS
+268 HKFIEVSGIS
-278 NSLFSE
+278 NSLFTE
-284 PGILPQNLD
+284 PGQLPENLRYVD
-293 FLNEKEEIRKQL
+293 YKEEITKHIQ
-305 GDKRYLWLTFEFPPQ
+305 DKPYLWLTFEFPPQ

-328 FSFVMNAFPIY
+328 FSFVLNAFPIY

-385 FTPADDLKKGLYT
+385 FTPNDNLKKGLYT

-432 LNRDNVKGVLSE
+432 LNRDNVKGLLSE
-444 MSDKMKTMVQKVNNA
+444 MSDKMKSMIQKVNNA
-459 KRNIRQEL
+459 KRSIKQEL

-480 TYASFWVTHCTLANH
+480 TYASFWITHCTLANH
-495 MRPGTELSNQLKSQT
+495 MRPGTELSNQLKSQ
-510 VVLLTE
+510 VLILLSE
-516 TIGGAEEQ
+516 SIGGAEEQ

-529 IQAYRYAL
+529 IQAYKYAL

-552 CRMVLKDEVKEVRV
+552 CRMVLKDELKEVRV
-566 RRGTMIS
+566 KRGTMIS
-573 NRPKEGFVRTVE
+573 NKPKEGFIRTVE
-585 IEIIPQNYSFYGR
+585 VEIVPNNYSFYGR
-598 AYWENMANILRNQI
+598 LYWENMSNILRNQI
-612 ISKAIDGIE
+612 ILKAIDGIE
-621 YVVKISN
+621 YVVKVTN
-628 EDVDFD
+628 EDTDF
-634 EI
+634 

>member
-1 LFLTARKIMNLD
+1 
-13 QNIYSKESVK
+13 
-23 ARMLQNATKVWGL
+23 MLQNATKVWGL

-51 AFSTEVFK
+51 AFSTEIFK

-75 AKLLTPSIYTHPIPA
+75 AKLLTPSIYTHPVPA
-90 HAVAFTLPYE
+90 HAIAFTQPYE

-114 KQMTST
+114 KHMTST
-120 VKSESDK
+120 IKSESDK
-127 QLNIPFTPVGNV
+127 QINIPFTPVGNV
-139 RINKIQTAVMFVGN
+139 RINKVQTAVMFVGN
-153 TCYSVDDRLN
+153 TCYSIDERLN
-163 KIPVARFQGKPEDYR
+163 KIPIARFQGKPEDYR
-178 KITIGVDVS
+178 KVTIGIDVS
-187 RYANENFPKYISV
+187 QYSQETFPKYLSIY
-200 FCSNPAFEHIDFVY
+200 CSNPAFEHLDFTY

-230 VREGLSYLTN
+230 IREGLTYYKNTEAE
-240 SQQDGYEQMFREQ
+240 GYEQIFHEQ
-253 SIRNKAIEDIKSIYR
+253 SIRNKIIEDVKSIYH
-268 HKFIEITGLS
+268 HKFIEVSGIS
-278 NSLFSE
+278 NSLFTE
-284 PGILPQNLD
+284 PGQLPENLRYVD
-293 FLNEKEEIRKQL
+293 YKEEITKHIQ
-305 GDKRYLWLTFEFPPQ
+305 DKPYLWLTFEFPPQ

-328 FSFVMNAFPIY
+328 FSFVLNAFPIY

-385 FTPADDLKKGLYT
+385 FTPNDNLKKGLYT

-432 LNRDNVKGVLSE
+432 LNRDNVKGLLSE
-444 MSDKMKTMVQKVNNA
+444 MSDKMKSMIQKVNNA
-459 KRNIRQEL
+459 KRSIKQEL

-480 TYASFWVTHCTLANH
+480 TYASFWITHCTLANH
-495 MRPGTELSNQLKSQT
+495 MRPGTELSNQLKSQ
-510 VVLLTE
+510 VLILLSE
-516 TIGGAEEQ
+516 SIGGAEEQ

-529 IQAYRYAL
+529 IQAYKYAL

-552 CRMVLKDEVKEVRV
+552 CRMVLKDELKEVRV
-566 RRGTMIS
+566 KRGTMIS
-573 NRPKEGFVRTVE
+573 NKPKEGFIRTVE
-585 IEIIPQNYSFYGR
+585 VEIVPNNYSFYGR
-598 AYWENMANILRNQI
+598 LYWENMSNILRNQI
-612 ISKAIDGIE
+612 ILKAIDGIE
-621 YVVKISN
+621 YVVKVTN
-628 EDVDFD
+628 EDTDF
-634 EI
+634 

>member
-1 LFLTARKIMNLD
+1 MNLD

-90 HAVAFTLPYE
+90 HAVAFTEPFE

-114 KQMTST
+114 KQMNST

-127 QLNIPFTPVGNV
+127 QLNIPFTPIGSV
-139 RINKIQTAVMFVGN
+139 RTNKAQTSIMFVGN
-153 TCYSVDDRLN
+153 TCYSIDERLN
-163 KIPVARFQGKPEDYR
+163 KIPISRFQGRPSDYR
-178 KITIGVDVS
+178 KVTIGINVS
-187 RYANENFPKYISV
+187 KYTNEKFPRSLGLY
-200 FCSNPAFEHIDFVY
+200 CSNPAFEHLDFVY

-220 TVTSNGNPLF
+220 TVSSNGNPLF
-230 VREGLSYLTN
+230 VKEGLTYLKKEQTE
-240 SQQDGYEQMFREQ
+240 GYEQLFHEQ
-253 SIRNKAIEDIKSIYR
+253 SIQTKIIQDIKNIYH
-268 HKFIEITGLS
+268 HKFIEVTGLS
-278 NSLFSE
+278 RDLFSE
-284 PGILPQNLD
+284 TGMLPHDLD
-293 FLNEKEEIRKQL
+293 FLNGREEIQKYIE
-305 GDKRYLWLTFEFPPQ
+305 GKNFLWLTFEFPPQ

-328 FSFVMNAFPIY
+328 FTFVLNAFPIY

-352 MGNNIPLVTDEGE
+352 MGNNIPLITDEGE

-372 VQDGDGRRYTEIP
+372 VQDGEGRKYTEIP
-385 FTPADDLKKGLYT
+385 FTPSDDLKKGLYT
-398 VRKGGMERFTNR
+398 VRKGGMERFNNR
-410 NAVDMIA
+410 NAVDMIS

-432 LNRDNVKGVLSE
+432 LNRDNVKGMLSE
-444 MSDKMKTMVQKVNNA
+444 MSDKMKSMVQKVNNA

-480 TYASFWVTHCTLANH
+480 TYASFWITHCTFANH

-510 VVLLTE
+510 LILLTE

-524 KGTDS
+524 KGSDS
-529 IQAYRYAL
+529 IQAYKYAL

-552 CRMVLKDEVKEVRV
+552 VRMVLKDELKDVRV
-566 RRGTMIS
+566 KRGTMIS
-573 NRPKEGFVRTVE
+573 NKPKEGFVRTVDVE
-585 IEIIPQNYSFYGR
+585 VVPQNYSFYGR
-598 AYWENMANILRNQI
+598 VYWENMANILRNQI

-621 YVVKISN
+621 YRVLVSN
-628 EDVDFD
+628 EDIDFFD
-634 EI
+634 N

>member
-1 LFLTARKIMNLD
+1 MNLD

-75 AKLLTPSIYTHPIPA
+75 AKLLTPSIYTHPVPA
-90 HAVAFTLPYE
+90 HAIAFTLPDE

-114 KQMTST
+114 KHMTST
-120 VKSESDK
+120 IKSESDK
-127 QLNIPFTPVGNV
+127 QINIPFTPVGNV

-153 TCYSVDDRLN
+153 TCYSIDERLN
-163 KIPVARFQGKPEDYR
+163 KIPIARFQGRPEDYR
-178 KITIGVDVS
+178 KVTIGIDVS
-187 RYANENFPKYISV
+187 KYSQENFPKYVSIY
-200 FCSNPAFEHIDFVY
+200 CSNPAFEHLDFTY

-230 VREGLSYLTN
+230 IKEGLTYYKN
-240 SQQDGYEQMFREQ
+240 KEAEGYEQIFYEQ
-253 SIRNKAIEDIKSIYR
+253 SIQNKIIEDVKSIYS
-268 HKFIEITGLS
+268 HKFIEVSGIS

-284 PGILPQNLD
+284 TGALPENLEFVD
-293 FLNEKEEIRKQL
+293 YKEEIMKHID
-305 GDKRYLWLTFEFPPQ
+305 GKRYLWLTFEFPPQ

-328 FSFVMNAFPIY
+328 FSFVLNAFPIY

-372 VQDGDGRRYTEIP
+372 VQDGDGRKYTEIP
-385 FTPADDLKKGLYT
+385 FTPNDDLKKGLYT

-417 NVLELTRDEIAAFSL
+417 NVLELTRDEIASFSL
-432 LNRDNVKGVLSE
+432 LNRDNVKGLLSE
-444 MSDKMKTMVQKVNNA
+444 MSDKMKSMVQKVNNA
-459 KRNIRQEL
+459 RRTVKQEL

-480 TYASFWVTHCTLANH
+480 TYASFWITHCTLANH
-495 MRPGTELSNQLKSQT
+495 MRPGTELSNQLKSQ
-510 VVLLTE
+510 VLVLLSE

-529 IQAYRYAL
+529 IQAYKYAL

-552 CRMVLKDEVKEVRV
+552 CRMVLKEELKEVRV
-566 RRGTMIS
+566 KRGTMIS
-573 NRPKEGFVRTVE
+573 NKPKEGFIRTVE
-585 IEIIPQNYSFYGR
+585 VEIIPNNYSFYGR
-598 AYWENMANILRNQI
+598 VYWENMANILRNQI
-612 ISKAIDGIE
+612 ILKAIDGIE
-621 YVVKISN
+621 YLVKVSN
-628 EDVDFD
+628 EDTDFS
-634 EI
+634 

>member
-1 LFLTARKIMNLD
+1 MNLD

-75 AKLLTPSIYTHPIPA
+75 AKLLTPSIYTHPVPA
-90 HAVAFTLPYE
+90 HAIAFTQPDE

-114 KQMTST
+114 KHMTST
-120 VKSESDK
+120 IKSESDK
-127 QLNIPFTPVGNV
+127 QINIPFTPVGNV

-153 TCYSVDDRLN
+153 TCYSIDERLN
-163 KIPVARFQGKPEDYR
+163 KIPIARFQGRPEDYR
-178 KITIGVDVS
+178 KVTIGIDVS
-187 RYANENFPKYISV
+187 RYSQENFPKYVSIY
-200 FCSNPAFEHIDFVY
+200 CSNPAFEHLDFTY

-230 VREGLSYLTN
+230 IKEGLTYYKN
-240 SQQDGYEQMFREQ
+240 REAEGYEQIFYEQ
-253 SIRNKAIEDIKSIYR
+253 SIRNKIIEDVKSIYS
-268 HKFIEITGLS
+268 HKFIEVSGIS

-284 PGILPQNLD
+284 PGALPENLD
-293 FLNEKEEIRKQL
+293 FVDYKEEITKHID
-305 GDKRYLWLTFEFPPQ
+305 GKRYLWLTFEFPPQ

-328 FSFVMNAFPIY
+328 FSFVLNAFPIY

-372 VQDGDGRRYTEIP
+372 VQDGDGRKYTEIP
-385 FTPADDLKKGLYT
+385 FTPNDDLKKGLYT

-432 LNRDNVKGVLSE
+432 LNRDNVKGLLSE
-444 MSDKMKTMVQKVNNA
+444 MSDKMKSMVQKVNNA
-459 KRNIRQEL
+459 RRTIKQEL

-480 TYASFWVTHCTLANH
+480 TYASFWITHCTLANH
-495 MRPGTELSNQLKSQT
+495 MRPGTELSNQLKSQ
-510 VVLLTE
+510 VLVLLSE

-529 IQAYRYAL
+529 IQAYKYAL
-537 TTRDKIISLEDVKNY
+537 TTRDKIISLEDVKNF
-552 CRMVLKDEVKEVRV
+552 CRMVLKEELKEVRV

-573 NRPKEGFVRTVE
+573 NKPKEGFIRTVE
-585 IEIIPQNYSFYGR
+585 VEIIPNNYSFYGR
-598 AYWENMANILRNQI
+598 VYWENMANILRNQI
-612 ISKAIDGIE
+612 ILKAIDGIE
-621 YVVKISN
+621 YLVKVTN
-628 EDVDFD
+628 EDTDFS
-634 EI
+634 

>member
-1 LFLTARKIMNLD
+1 MNLD

-75 AKLLTPSIYTHPIPA
+75 AKLLTPSIYTHPVPA
-90 HAVAFTLPYE
+90 HAIAFTQPDE

-114 KQMTST
+114 KHMTST
-120 VKSESDK
+120 IKSESDK
-127 QLNIPFTPVGNV
+127 QINIPFTPAGNV
-139 RINKIQTAVMFVGN
+139 RINKVQTAVMFVGN
-153 TCYSVDDRLN
+153 TCYSIDERLN
-163 KIPVARFQGKPEDYR
+163 KIPIARFQGKPEDYR
-178 KITIGVDVS
+178 KVTIGIDVS
-187 RYANENFPKYISV
+187 QYSRETFPKYLSIY
-200 FCSNPAFEHIDFVY
+200 CSNPAFEHLDFTY

-230 VREGLSYLTN
+230 IKEGLTYYKN
-240 SQQDGYEQMFREQ
+240 AEAEGYEQIFHEQ
-253 SIRNKAIEDIKSIYR
+253 SIRNKIIEDVKSIYH
-268 HKFIEITGLS
+268 HKFIEVSGIS
-278 NSLFSE
+278 DSLFSE
-284 PGILPQNLD
+284 PGELPDNLSYVD
-293 FLNEKEEIRKQL
+293 YKEEITKHIQE
-305 GDKRYLWLTFEFPPQ
+305 KRYLWLTFEFPPQ

-328 FSFVMNAFPIY
+328 FSFVLNAFPIY

-352 MGNNIPLVTDEGE
+352 MGNNIPLVTDEAE

-385 FTPADDLKKGLYT
+385 FTPNDDLKKGLYT

-432 LNRDNVKGVLSE
+432 LNRDNVKGLLSE
-444 MSDKMKTMVQKVNNA
+444 MSDKMKSMIQKVNNA
-459 KRNIRQEL
+459 KRSIKQEL

-480 TYASFWVTHCTLANH
+480 TYASFWITHCTLANH
-495 MRPGTELSNQLKSQT
+495 MRPGTELSNQLKSQ
-510 VVLLTE
+510 VLVLLSE

-529 IQAYRYAL
+529 IQAYKYAL

-552 CRMVLKDEVKEVRV
+552 CRMVLKDELKEVRV
-566 RRGTMIS
+566 KRGTMIS
-573 NRPKEGFVRTVE
+573 NKPKEGFIRTVE
-585 IEIIPQNYSFYGR
+585 VEIVPNNYSFYGR
-598 AYWENMANILRNQI
+598 LYWENMANILRNQI
-612 ISKAIDGIE
+612 ILKAIDGIE
-621 YVVKISN
+621 YVVKVTN
-628 EDVDFD
+628 EDSDFS
-634 EI
+634 